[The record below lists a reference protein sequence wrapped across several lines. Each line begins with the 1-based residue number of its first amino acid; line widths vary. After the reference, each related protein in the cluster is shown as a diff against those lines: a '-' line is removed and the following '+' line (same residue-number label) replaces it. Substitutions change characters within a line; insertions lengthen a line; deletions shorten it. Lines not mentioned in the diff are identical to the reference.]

1 MIKVLAQMKNL
12 RPGHD
17 TQGRLKKVNID
28 QTYEGDAN
36 FMAPDRLEEI
46 RCQVE
51 EANSEDG
58 NKIVGK
64 RILKPR
70 TETYLTPE
78 CDHLNTRGGQRK
90 YNIRAPSP
98 SAKGNF
104 PGFIQN
110 LIYV

>member
-1 MIKVLAQMKNL
+1 MIKVLAQMKHL

-17 TQGRLKKVNID
+17 TQGRLKKINID
-28 QTYEGDAN
+28 QRCEGDAN
-36 FMAPDRLEEI
+36 FMAPDCMEKI

-58 NKIVGK
+58 NKIVDK
-64 RILKPR
+64 RI
-70 TETYLTPE
+70 
-78 CDHLNTRGGQRK
+78 LNTRGGQRK

-104 PGFIQN
+104 PD
-110 LIYV
+110 LYRT